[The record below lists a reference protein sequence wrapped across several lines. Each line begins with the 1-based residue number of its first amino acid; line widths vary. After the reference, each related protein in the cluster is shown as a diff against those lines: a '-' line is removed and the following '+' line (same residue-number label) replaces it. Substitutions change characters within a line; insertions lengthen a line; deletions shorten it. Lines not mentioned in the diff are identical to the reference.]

1 MKLINQSSCSSW
13 LYAHTPFF
21 LPEVDWVLGLLL
33 CKWWRPICVSH
44 TVGLKIEDYI
54 HIVWNVERPWRDL
67 FHFEVIFLAG
77 IQYPIICIVYA
88 FKGSKIMEDK
98 SCFCF
103 FLFIHITELWGYSA
117 KTEMSLNFSSNR
129 FPWAKNDYKCP
140 FQSFFSAVTWWRAYI
155 QAQNNLQ
162 NAS

>member
-13 LYAHTPFF
+13 LYAHIHTPFF

-54 HIVWNVERPWRDL
+54 HIIWNVERPWRDL

-77 IQYPIICIVYA
+77 IQYPIICIIYA
-88 FKGSKIMEDK
+88 FRGSKIMEDK

-103 FLFIHITELWGYSA
+103 FLFIHTTELWGNSA
-117 KTEMSLNFSSNR
+117 KTEMSLNFSSHR
-129 FPWAKNDYKCP
+129 FPRAKNDYKCP
-140 FQSFFSAVTWWRAYI
+140 FQSLFFCSDMMTCI
-155 QAQNNLQ
+155 HLG
-162 NAS
+162 SK